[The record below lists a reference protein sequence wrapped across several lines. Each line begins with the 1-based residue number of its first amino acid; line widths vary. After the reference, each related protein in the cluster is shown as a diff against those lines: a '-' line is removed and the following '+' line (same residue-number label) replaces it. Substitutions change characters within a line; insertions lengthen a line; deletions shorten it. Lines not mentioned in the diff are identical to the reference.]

1 MAHNVTLSWVA
12 PVGGDAPT
20 SYNVHRATASA
31 GPFAVIGSPSVL
43 TFIDSTVSAGIT
55 YWYEVTSVNS
65 AGESGPSNEVNAV
78 IPVSLPAVPTGL
90 VAVAA

>member
-1 MAHNVTLSWVA
+1 MAHSVTLTWAEVSPSDPA
-12 PVGGDAPT
+12 T
-20 SYNVHRATASA
+20 SFNVHRATASA

-65 AGESGPSNEVNAV
+65 AGESGPSNEVNV
-78 IPVSLPAVPTGL
+78 TIPVSLPAVPTGL